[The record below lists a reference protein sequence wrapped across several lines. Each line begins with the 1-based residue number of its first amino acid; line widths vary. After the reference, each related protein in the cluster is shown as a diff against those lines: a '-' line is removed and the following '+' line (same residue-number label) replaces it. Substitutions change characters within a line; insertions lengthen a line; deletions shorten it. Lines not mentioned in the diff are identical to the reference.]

1 MKRSMIAVCLLFL
14 PPGQAMA
21 CIEDHNPGS
30 GWLYEQPSEWASFN
44 ASSQLPHRDRVQDVS
59 LFALGLGATILVG
72 VLFRAMCS
80 ASRTASASET
90 QSDTVAPLVMPA
102 DAPVFDPWCTEN
114 ELAAEM
120 SEWSAQQAFGGH
132 PNLTSGPSFAI
143 ECTMS
148 FSG

>member
-1 MKRSMIAVCLLFL
+1 MKRSMIAVCLLVL
-14 PPGQAMA
+14 TPGQAMG

-30 GWLYEQPSEWASFN
+30 GWFDSQPSEWASLS
-44 ASSQLPHRDRVQDVS
+44 ASGQVPQRDRVQDVS

-72 VLFRAMCS
+72 VLFRAMCQ

-90 QSDTVAPLVMPA
+90 RSETFAPLVMPM

-120 SEWSAQQAFGGH
+120 SEWSAQLAFDEYAD
-132 PNLTSGPSFAI
+132 LMSGPSFAI
-143 ECTMS
+143 ESTMS